1 MQFLQNALLALWSI
15 DIVGVGFKKGVFDVK
30 WFDNLKTMQKLLVCA
45 NIIGLFVAVV
55 GFLGWNG
62 LTLLHQEVGS
72 IYENRMQP
80 FGQLGEARRVV
91 LSMRVDMHQA
101 VLASTPASK
110 QEALDKIT
118 RDGQGLNSILKAY
131 TQSPGPTGKETESIR
146 KAVAALND
154 YEIAVASFQ
163 GLVLRSNIEAV
174 QALSGEVDQKS
185 LALENALNELI
196 TLQKQEAALI
206 DARGDADFI
215 RTTRKIA
222 GFSIFALLLAVGIS
236 IYAGRQISKPLKDA
250 SLIAGEIAG
259 GNLNVHLPERFVGRK
274 DEVGDLARSLKKMLE
289 DLRGLVKEI
298 NQNSA
303 QIAASS
309 QQLSA
314 SSQDITANMEEV
326 TAAIEEVSS
335 GLESVSASSQQVSA
349 SSQEMTGSLNILAQE
364 SGVGTRVARKTET
377 RVLNIKTVAEE
388 ALGVANSTLA
398 DVQQRLGRAIERA
411 AVVNQI
417 SSLADVITGISSQ
430 TNLLALN
437 AAIEA
442 ARAGEQGKGF
452 AVVAEEVRRLA
463 EESSQTVEN
472 IKQLTDEVQEAM
484 DLLVEGAQDSL
495 IFLSETVVQDYKTYI
510 KTVERYAKDA
520 VGFSEITSK
529 NTGMSEQVLET
540 VSQVSRAI
548 EQVALT
554 MGESSRSAQDIA
566 RGAESTSASLV
577 EMAEASAR
585 LAENAETL
593 NRLVE
598 RFRV

>member
-1 MQFLQNALLALWSI
+1 M
-15 DIVGVGFKKGVFDVK
+15 K
-30 WFDNLKTMQKLLVCA
+30 WFDNLKTMPKLLICA
-45 NIIGLFVAVV
+45 NLIGLFVAVV

-62 LTLLHQEVGS
+62 LHALHREIGS
-72 IYENRMQP
+72 LYETRMQP
-80 FGQLGEARRVV
+80 YGQLEEAKNAV
-91 LSMRVDMHQA
+91 LALQVDMHQA
-101 VLASTPASK
+101 VLASTPAAR
-110 QEALDKIT
+110 QEALDKMT
-118 RDGQGLNSILKAY
+118 RDSQSLREPLQMYLKSAD
-131 TQSPGPTGKETESIR
+131 PTGKEKESLQ
-146 KAVAALND
+146 KLSAALNE
-154 YEIAVASFQ
+154 YEAATVNFQ
-163 GLVLRSNIEAV
+163 GTVQRSNTEARE
-174 QALSGEVDQKS
+174 ALNGDVSTKS
-185 LALENALNELI
+185 LALENTLDGLI
-196 TLQKQEAALI
+196 ALQKQEAALT
-206 DARGDADFI
+206 DAQSDATFV
-215 RTTRKIA
+215 RTTREIA
-222 GFSIFALLLAVGIS
+222 GFSIFALLLAVGMS
-236 IYAGRQISKPLKDA
+236 IFAGRQISKPLGDA

-259 GNLNVHLPERFVGRK
+259 GNLNVHLPERFITRQ
-274 DEVGDLARSLKKMLE
+274 DEVGDVARSLKKMLE
-289 DLRGLVKEI
+289 DLRDLVKEI
-298 NQNSA
+298 NQNSV

-335 GLESVSASSQQVSA
+335 GLESVSASSQEVSA
-349 SSQEMTGSLNILAQE
+349 SSQEMTSSLNILAQE
-364 SGVGTRVARKTET
+364 SGVGTRAAKKTES

-388 ALGVANSTLA
+388 ALGVANATLG
-398 DVQQRLGRAIERA
+398 DVQEKLGKAIEGA

-442 ARAGEQGKGF
+442 ARAGEQGRGF

-463 EESSQTVEN
+463 EESGQTVEN
-472 IKQLTDEVQEAM
+472 IKQLTDEVQGAM
-484 DLLVEGAQDSL
+484 DLLVQGAQDSL
-495 IFLSETVVQDYKTYI
+495 SFLSETVVEDYKTYI
-510 KTVERYAKDA
+510 KTVERYARDA

-529 NTGMSEQVLET
+529 NTGMSEQVLEA
-540 VSQVSRAI
+540 VSEVSRSI

-577 EMAEASAR
+577 QMAEASAR